1 MLSHTPF
8 KELVPRLGNL
18 PVLIAGRHPQIE
30 EVAKSYG
37 FRKTV
42 TTAQLAAAHPSAVPF
57 AGTNPLTD
65 PLCLSMPR
73 IVKYNRGDFV
83 SF

>member
-8 KELVPRLGNL
+8 KELVPQLGNL

-57 AGTNPLTD
+57 AGTNLLTT
-65 PLCLSMPR
+65 LS
-73 IVKYNRGDFV
+73 V
-83 SF
+83 